1 MQTSSIAQLKKEL
14 QNLPQPQ
21 LAALCL
27 RMAKFK
33 KENKELLHYL
43 LFEADDEQQFI
54 EQAKQ
59 QIELLFTEV
68 NTTSVYFV
76 KKTVRKILRQV
87 NKLAKYSGVPQTNI
101 ELLICFLQHLR
112 KLDTALFHSNQLMN
126 LYATQLKKI
135 DKELSKLHEDLQYDY
150 QKEIDSLS

>member
-14 QNLPQPQ
+14 KNIPQPQ
-21 LAALCL
+21 LAELCL

-59 QIELLFTEV
+59 QIELLFAGV

-87 NKLAKYSGVPQTNI
+87 NKLAKYSGVPQTTI
-101 ELLICFLQHLR
+101 ELVICFLQHLR
-112 KLDTALFHSNQLMN
+112 KLDNALYQSTQLMN

-135 DKELSKLHEDLQYDY
+135 NKELSKLHEDLQYDY
-150 QKEIDSLS
+150 QKEIALL